1 MSERGVVTMSQ
12 EKDKI
17 QAETEKKAEL
27 TQEEKERLME
37 ELFRQLDGCAGCPGC
52 CGEE

>member
-1 MSERGVVTMSQ
+1 MSEREVVAVSQ

-17 QAETEKKAEL
+17 QAETKAEL

-37 ELFRQLDGCAGCPGC
+37 ELFRQLDGCAGCHGC

>member
-1 MSERGVVTMSQ
+1 MSQ
-12 EKDKI
+12 EKNNI
-17 QAETEKKAEL
+17 HTETEKKAEI
-27 TQEEKERLME
+27 TEEEKERLME